1 MRKQNVR
8 AARAPVAP
16 APSSPLLA
24 NQQKNGRGVQT
35 LPLQEDNMSTTNN
48 APSVGQLAPA
58 GSDIVQIPQQPPQAT
73 QSATQ
78 GGSPDQGPISAPAPA
93 QPAPAAPQAPNPE
106 RDWERFPEYP
116 EYADGHQRTPWPP
129 GFIGK
134 VAQYLYCHSPSPV
147 PEYAIAAAIGMFAG
161 ICGRGW
167 IYSRTGLNHDI
178 VVLGESGTGKNIVHQ
193 GIANIC
199 GQLGGTPI
207 STFIRNAKM
216 ASGPALIKN
225 AAANPCFLQLIG
237 EVGKMYRAYS
247 KSKHGDT
254 LDQLFTVKLDLWERS
269 GPDGSAVG
277 IMYSNAENNVETDGI
292 TGIAHSTL
300 GESTPAVF
308 YGALSTDMMNDGL
321 LSRLWI
327 IEYEGKDPE
336 FNEHRLHAMPH
347 EWIVYLSNLVRAAGC
362 RLNQQSVDHTQEAKA
377 SIEGFSQECRDEKA
391 NAGKD
396 PAQRQLWVR
405 AYEKVIR
412 LAALLAVADNYLFP
426 VVQVEH
432 VEWAIGML
440 RHANLTVQRRVCDG
454 DISDDADH
462 AREQMILQRCRR
474 WLAVQRKDPKEEK
487 LRLRGVISRRFL
499 QQEVCTKDLFK
510 KHRLGATTVFN
521 HTMKNLVENGY
532 LVKISENRAWEEFSM
547 RAECWCVVD
556 LEKC

>member
-1 MRKQNVR
+1 MNQREDMVGQRPR
-8 AARAPVAP
+8 AIQDDAQP
-16 APSSPLLA
+16 
-24 NQQKNGRGVQT
+24 
-35 LPLQEDNMSTTNN
+35 PLQHE
-48 APSVGQLAPA
+48 QPA
-58 GSDIVQIPQQPPQAT
+58 S
-73 QSATQ
+73 Q
-78 GGSPDQGPISAPAPA
+78 GGSTGAVPISAPAPA
-93 QPAPAAPQAPNPE
+93 QPAPAAPQAPHPE

-116 EYADGHQRTPWPP
+116 DYADGHQRTPWPP
-129 GFIGK
+129 GFVGK

-147 PEYAIAAAIGMFAG
+147 PEYAIAAAVGFFAG

-167 IYSRTGLNHDI
+167 IYSGTGLNHDI
-178 VVLGESGTGKNIVHQ
+178 IVLGESGTGKNIVHQ
-193 GIANIC
+193 GIANI
-199 GQLGGTPI
+199 GRQLNGTPI
-207 STFIRNAKM
+207 ATFIINAKM
-216 ASGPALIKN
+216 ASAPALLKN
-225 AAANPCFLQLIG
+225 VAANPCFLQLIG

-254 LDQLFTVKLDLWERS
+254 LDELFTVKLDLWERS

-277 IMYSNAENNVETDGI
+277 IMYSNPDKNVQPDGI

-300 GESTPAVF
+300 GESTPSVF
-308 YGALSTDMMNDGL
+308 YGALTTDMMNDGL

-327 IEYEGKDPE
+327 VEYEGADPE
-336 FNEHRLHAMPH
+336 FNEHRLHEMPQ
-347 EWIVYLSNLVRAAGC
+347 EWVTYLSALVRAACG
-362 RLNQQSVDHTQEAKA
+362 RLSQQPVDHSEAA
-377 SIEGFSQECRDEKA
+377 AALIREFAQECRDEKL
-391 NAGKD
+391 NAGRD

-440 RHANLTVQRRVCDG
+440 RHANLIVQRRVCDG

-487 LRLRGVISRRFL
+487 LRQHGVVSRRFL
-499 QQEVCTKDLFK
+499 QQEVCSRDLFK

-521 HTMKNLVENGY
+521 HTMKSLVENGF
-532 LVKISENRAWEEFSM
+532 LVKIHETKAWEDFNA
-547 RAECWCVVD
+547 RAECWRVVE
-556 LEKC
+556 LGQR